1 MNFEVRCY
9 THLRWSCL
17 AGSAPSRFIY
27 CILSWIK
34 FANLWFP
41 ANRRKYVP
49 NKILWPFLPSP
60 KGCQLLPPCFLHY
73 HSQENGRP
81 RKEDQKR
88 KRPGRERKWVRRY
101 LVHSVIIDAER
112 LMETFVQNNFNIYVV
127 GRGGPLLS
135 LFCNSWGGAGSK
147 FSLFCIVGALIVI
160 NIRSPNLPLQ
170 DIGIHATV

>member
-1 MNFEVRCY
+1 MLPWF
-9 THLRWSCL
+9 
-17 AGSAPSRFIY
+17 
-27 CILSWIK
+27 K
-34 FANLWFP
+34 FAITRQNDAFVAKLIYT
-41 ANRRKYVP
+41 RLTKT
-49 NKILWPFLPSP
+49 LWPFLPSP

-73 HSQENGRP
+73 HFQENGRP

-160 NIRSPNLPLQ
+160 IILTRYRHTRYCFSSVNQSNSINS
-170 DIGIHATV
+170 VKV